1 MAKQTTVTLVD
12 DMDGSK
18 ADETVRFALD
28 GVEYEIDLS
37 KKNAKALRAALE
49 RYVSAGRR
57 LSKARGASRRH
68 AGNSDA
74 EAIRAWARASDVTVS
89 DRGRISAEV
98 RRAFE
103 AAR

>member
-1 MAKQTTVTLVD
+1 MAKQTTVTLID

-28 GVEYEIDLS
+28 GVEYEIDLNT
-37 KKNAKALRAALE
+37 KNAKALRAGLE
-49 RYVSAGRR
+49 RYTSTGRR
-57 LSKARGASRRH
+57 LSKTRGSRRP

-74 EAIRAWARASDVTVS
+74 EAIRTWARASGVTVS

-98 RRAFE
+98 RQAYE
-103 AAR
+103 AAS